1 MKQIKLLLIF
11 VIFALI
17 IPFSFSYTVLV
28 NDSCDVGDNFSSS
41 GGSFDG
47 RCNWAGANS
56 YIKTVHPFPN
66 ISTNGNTNISIRY
79 DMNITTAGVGAN
91 VETLCWVN
99 DSTIATNCYTQ
110 HNLNPSFAWNNGV
123 EDFALTGFIKDGTNQ
138 RIRIDIL
145 TNATWMIYLNETLLH
160 AMPNRVADMRN
171 VTTKVLGQSNENTAG
186 SFDNWVVINLTTK
199 ELIPPEI
206 TLINLTSEGGLGQII
221 YEGGVSNNKQ
231 TEPIV
236 RTNDTTPTFFVITNE
251 NSNCAVIDLNRD
263 LNYSDITVGSSGCAT
278 TGTTIHICTL
288 GNNNATGR
296 TGLHNFS
303 IGCQDLTN
311 NQNST
316 STSGKFL
323 INITDPTPPQVNL
336 AKPDNN
342 ALFQIGINNTNIRFN
357 ATSTDNVDLTYNC
370 TGYID
375 NVQEFNNATYTN
387 NTEFNFSKTISTMG
401 THTWN
406 ITCIDSFNNI
416 NSSQRSFDLEQLGAV
431 YLFLDLLNDSRKYEY
446 RTKANITANCTERLS
461 GTCQVEISLDAPGY
475 GINYSFGNNFTSFIF
490 NITTLRISNFS
501 HGPSSYIL
509 TSSGIVNVS
518 SNNKTEITQVKINIT
533 NSGSSNNINISIYK
547 GNQSKTKYL
556 FGDLSTKYLQQ
567 TLFIYN
573 NEYKNA
579 VNLTYLTKG
588 SNFIYSN
595 LTNIDNTI
603 NLTFQLSGFDLDVEN
618 TFSYIERFNGTDGS
632 KNFNNTLS
640 FQIDAPLGYFDD
652 FEINRSGIWTE
663 TLVEESSECVVI
675 YSNGNDNDYFEISG
689 SAATACT
696 FQSCTA
702 TLNYNDKLADLIN
715 TSRIELMYKESAST
729 SAGSEGAS
737 GGAVVIIRAT
747 DGTNKI
753 TLRET
758 SSIPHLLRNFT
769 LIKKSSDY
777 KIWEII
783 VNGTSSGNK
792 DLSSL
797 NFNNQIKLQFEI
809 SASAG
814 GPCAGSAGSGTAT
827 LQLYD
832 LKWGGAILNRSTN
845 NGTYKS
851 EGNITYEVNVT
862 KTNIS
867 QAILTLTKYE
877 PSGTNIFPFLSNT
890 CNATNPTFESV
901 TSGRSHLFGTTGNEL
916 CVRFQLNSSSNIT
929 SPVVRKYEIEIIPTP
944 IENITVDLN
953 DDGSDEFI
961 YTGKLN
967 TTTSPIHVNLT
978 PLSNKN
984 NIIKISTSTGGLLQ
998 INNFKMNASINP
1010 ISLNK
1015 TFFED
1020 CTNCLIN
1027 FTFSG
1032 DSITI
1037 SDLKFDFL
1045 GSWNYTIEARSQ
1057 GLIKKFIA
1065 QIYYSNFNFSF
1076 PSKISFYDVFPS
1088 SNNVSNVTPFGQS
1101 KTHPIWN
1108 ISNLAYDESI
1118 DIYVKTNKTLNACL
1132 NITYSNNSIFYGNIV
1147 NESFTWIN
1155 GTSISLDKKNI
1166 RNGSDVIFNQTSGY
1180 IISSN
1185 NYSINYSSGK
1195 IILTSNY
1202 GNREQFGINYSY
1214 EIYGYDL
1221 NQNYTFKLNTSYQK
1235 IISNLSIGR
1244 LNFSQFNESIN
1255 ISIIKI
1261 NSTNSTFLRNSYII
1275 SIAVQN
1281 RTTEDILIEN
1291 SEFKLNYDTG
1301 YFTFSNL

>member
-110 HNLNPSFAWNNGV
+110 HNLNPPFAWNNGV

-171 VTTKVLGQSNENTAG
+171 VTTKVWGQS
-186 SFDNWVVINLTTK
+186 
-199 ELIPPEI
+199 
-206 TLINLTSEGGLGQII
+206 
-221 YEGGVSNNKQ
+221 
-231 TEPIV
+231 
-236 RTNDTTPTFFVITNE
+236 NE

-446 RTKANITANCTERLS
+446 RTKANITANCSERL
-461 GTCQVEISLDAPGY
+461 GKTCQVEIGLNAPEY

-769 LIKKSSDY
+769 MIKKSSDY

-814 GPCAGSAGSGTAT
+814 GPCAGSAGSGTA
-827 LQLYD
+827 LY
-832 LKWGGAILNRSTN
+832 
-845 NGTYKS
+845 
-851 EGNITYEVNVT
+851 
-862 KTNIS
+862 
-867 QAILTLTKYE
+867 
-877 PSGTNIFPFLSNT
+877 
-890 CNATNPTFESV
+890 
-901 TSGRSHLFGTTGNEL
+901 
-916 CVRFQLNSSSNIT
+916 
-929 SPVVRKYEIEIIPTP
+929 
-944 IENITVDLN
+944 
-953 DDGSDEFI
+953 
-961 YTGKLN
+961 
-967 TTTSPIHVNLT
+967 
-978 PLSNKN
+978 
-984 NIIKISTSTGGLLQ
+984 
-998 INNFKMNASINP
+998 
-1010 ISLNK
+1010 
-1015 TFFED
+1015 
-1020 CTNCLIN
+1020 
-1027 FTFSG
+1027 
-1032 DSITI
+1032 
-1037 SDLKFDFL
+1037 
-1045 GSWNYTIEARSQ
+1045 
-1057 GLIKKFIA
+1057 
-1065 QIYYSNFNFSF
+1065 
-1076 PSKISFYDVFPS
+1076 
-1088 SNNVSNVTPFGQS
+1088 
-1101 KTHPIWN
+1101 
-1108 ISNLAYDESI
+1108 
-1118 DIYVKTNKTLNACL
+1118 
-1132 NITYSNNSIFYGNIV
+1132 
-1147 NESFTWIN
+1147 
-1155 GTSISLDKKNI
+1155 
-1166 RNGSDVIFNQTSGY
+1166 
-1180 IISSN
+1180 
-1185 NYSINYSSGK
+1185 
-1195 IILTSNY
+1195 
-1202 GNREQFGINYSY
+1202 
-1214 EIYGYDL
+1214 
-1221 NQNYTFKLNTSYQK
+1221 
-1235 IISNLSIGR
+1235 
-1244 LNFSQFNESIN
+1244 
-1255 ISIIKI
+1255 
-1261 NSTNSTFLRNSYII
+1261 
-1275 SIAVQN
+1275 
-1281 RTTEDILIEN
+1281 
-1291 SEFKLNYDTG
+1291 
-1301 YFTFSNL
+1301 

>member
-110 HNLNPSFAWNNGV
+110 HNLNPPFAWNNGV

-171 VTTKVLGQSNENTAG
+171 VTTKVWGQSNENTAG

-288 GNNNATGR
+288 GNNNAT
-296 TGLHNFS
+296 
-303 IGCQDLTN
+303 
-311 NQNST
+311 
-316 STSGKFL
+316 
-323 INITDPTPPQVNL
+323 
-336 AKPDNN
+336 
-342 ALFQIGINNTNIRFN
+342 
-357 ATSTDNVDLTYNC
+357 STDNVDLTYNC

-446 RTKANITANCTERLS
+446 RTKANITANCSERL
-461 GTCQVEISLDAPGY
+461 GKTCQVEIGLNAPEY

-758 SSIPHLLRNFT
+758 SSIPH
-769 LIKKSSDY
+769 
-777 KIWEII
+777 
-783 VNGTSSGNK
+783 
-792 DLSSL
+792 
-797 NFNNQIKLQFEI
+797 
-809 SASAG
+809 
-814 GPCAGSAGSGTAT
+814 
-827 LQLYD
+827 
-832 LKWGGAILNRSTN
+832 
-845 NGTYKS
+845 
-851 EGNITYEVNVT
+851 
-862 KTNIS
+862 
-867 QAILTLTKYE
+867 
-877 PSGTNIFPFLSNT
+877 
-890 CNATNPTFESV
+890 
-901 TSGRSHLFGTTGNEL
+901 
-916 CVRFQLNSSSNIT
+916 
-929 SPVVRKYEIEIIPTP
+929 
-944 IENITVDLN
+944 
-953 DDGSDEFI
+953 
-961 YTGKLN
+961 
-967 TTTSPIHVNLT
+967 
-978 PLSNKN
+978 
-984 NIIKISTSTGGLLQ
+984 
-998 INNFKMNASINP
+998 
-1010 ISLNK
+1010 
-1015 TFFED
+1015 
-1020 CTNCLIN
+1020 
-1027 FTFSG
+1027 
-1032 DSITI
+1032 
-1037 SDLKFDFL
+1037 
-1045 GSWNYTIEARSQ
+1045 
-1057 GLIKKFIA
+1057 
-1065 QIYYSNFNFSF
+1065 
-1076 PSKISFYDVFPS
+1076 
-1088 SNNVSNVTPFGQS
+1088 
-1101 KTHPIWN
+1101 
-1108 ISNLAYDESI
+1108 
-1118 DIYVKTNKTLNACL
+1118 
-1132 NITYSNNSIFYGNIV
+1132 
-1147 NESFTWIN
+1147 
-1155 GTSISLDKKNI
+1155 
-1166 RNGSDVIFNQTSGY
+1166 
-1180 IISSN
+1180 
-1185 NYSINYSSGK
+1185 
-1195 IILTSNY
+1195 
-1202 GNREQFGINYSY
+1202 
-1214 EIYGYDL
+1214 
-1221 NQNYTFKLNTSYQK
+1221 
-1235 IISNLSIGR
+1235 
-1244 LNFSQFNESIN
+1244 
-1255 ISIIKI
+1255 
-1261 NSTNSTFLRNSYII
+1261 
-1275 SIAVQN
+1275 
-1281 RTTEDILIEN
+1281 
-1291 SEFKLNYDTG
+1291 
-1301 YFTFSNL
+1301 